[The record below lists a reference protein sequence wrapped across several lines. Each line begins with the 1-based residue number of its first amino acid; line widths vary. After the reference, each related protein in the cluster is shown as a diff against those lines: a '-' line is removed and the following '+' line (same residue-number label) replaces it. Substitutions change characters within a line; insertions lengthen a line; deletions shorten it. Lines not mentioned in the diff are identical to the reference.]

1 MRHLLESSFDTLL
14 LLGFSGSYDVVQGR
28 FQFGVDDL
36 IFSHHIDCFKMEQLL
51 SIEGGFD

>member
-1 MRHLLESSFDTLL
+1 MRHLLESSFDSLL
-14 LLGFSGSYDVVQGR
+14 LLGFSGSYDVVQCR